1 VATSNVTEGLHDTD
15 LNDHRFG
22 WIPTERHASFKQH
35 IGSRL
40 TDVPALICRIAELP
54 EFFL

>member
-1 VATSNVTEGLHDTD
+1 VATSKVTEGLHDTD